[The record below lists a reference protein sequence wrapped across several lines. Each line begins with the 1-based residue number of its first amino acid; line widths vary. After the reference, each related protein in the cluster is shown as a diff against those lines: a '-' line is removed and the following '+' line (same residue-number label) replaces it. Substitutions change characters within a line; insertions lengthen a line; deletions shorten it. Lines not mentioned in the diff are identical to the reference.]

1 MFNILGMLVSG
12 FVVGV
17 LARWFYFGAVDIG
30 VWKTIALGIA
40 GSFLAGLAT
49 QLANKPKD
57 GLRLNRAGL
66 LMSILGSILLLF
78 VTRQLA
84 WW

>member
-1 MFNILGMLVSG
+1 MFNIIGMLVSG
-12 FVVGV
+12 FVIGV

-40 GSFLAGLAT
+40 GSLLAGLAT
-49 QLANKPKD
+49 QLRNPPKQ
-57 GLRLNRAGL
+57 GIRLNRAGTF
-66 LMSILGSILLLF
+66 MSILGSILVLF
-78 VTRQLA
+78 ITRQIG

>member
-1 MFNILGMLVSG
+1 MFNILGMFISG

-17 LARWFYFGAVDIG
+17 LARWFYLGTVDIG
-30 VWKTIALGIA
+30 VWKTIALGLA
-40 GSFLAGLAT
+40 GSFLAGLIT
-49 QLANKPKD
+49 QMASKPKE
-57 GLRLNRAGL
+57 GIRLSRAGL
-66 LMSILGSILLLF
+66 SMSILGSILILF